1 MVLVAVTELVKVV
14 ESGDSKLYC
23 AVTVFTYFK
32 APPEGAA
39 VTSATKETVASLLA
53 AMVGIEIPAV
63 GSADASGEPLIDTEP
78 VLKDRKSTRLNSSH
92 ANISYAV
99 FCLKKKKNQNH
110 YLI

>member
-1 MVLVAVTELVKVV
+1 MVLVAVTELVIGV
-14 ESGDSKLYC
+14 ESGDWNVYS

-78 VLKDRKSTRLNSSH
+78 VLKVKPEGRVSVKDRKSTRLNSSH

-99 FCLKKKKNQNH
+99 FC
-110 YLI
+110 

>member
-53 AMVGIEIPAV
+53 AMVGIEIPVV

-78 VLKDRKSTRLNSSH
+78 V
-92 ANISYAV
+92 
-99 FCLKKKKNQNH
+99 
-110 YLI
+110 

>member
-1 MVLVAVTELVKVV
+1 MALSFNDTASTEIYTL
-14 ESGDSKLYC
+14 SLRDALPIL
-23 AVTVFTYFK
+23 TVFTYFK

-78 VLKDRKSTRLNSSH
+78 VLKVKPEGRVSVK
-92 ANISYAV
+92 
-99 FCLKKKKNQNH
+99 
-110 YLI
+110 LILVIG